1 LSATGASSFL
11 TTRFVAD
18 MWLILSDAYLKK
30 NFGHFIA
37 LDAIDGLLALQLSC
51 SDGFQIALTS
61 PGQSHP
67 WSLNS

>member
-1 LSATGASSFL
+1 
-11 TTRFVAD
+11 